1 MSCAMLTVLGLPESA
16 IAVAKSVLD
25 EFERVRKS
33 SP

>member
-1 MSCAMLTVLGLPESA
+1 VSCIMLTVLGLPESA

-25 EFERVRKS
+25 GFELERNS